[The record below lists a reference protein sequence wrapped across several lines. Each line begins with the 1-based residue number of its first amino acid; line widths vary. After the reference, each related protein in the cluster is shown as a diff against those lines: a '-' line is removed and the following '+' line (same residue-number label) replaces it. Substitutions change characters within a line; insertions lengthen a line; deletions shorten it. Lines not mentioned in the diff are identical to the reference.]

1 MCQGDFSTYASRCS
15 INLLL
20 RLQHGCCAAVLLQ
33 VTTGESRARMGEVAH
48 QRSDFVILTDTDP
61 GLEDPKAIL
70 QVRPAARHA
79 AAKVPRMPAL
89 LVPPATRVCWDC
101 PCS

>member
-1 MCQGDFSTYASRCS
+1 MG
-15 INLLL
+15 
-20 RLQHGCCAAVLLQ
+20 AVLLQ

-70 QVRPAARHA
+70 QVRRCSARCHGA
-79 AAKVPRMPAL
+79 PRACPPCL
-89 LVPPATRVCWDC
+89 CPATPVCWDC
-101 PCS
+101 PCP